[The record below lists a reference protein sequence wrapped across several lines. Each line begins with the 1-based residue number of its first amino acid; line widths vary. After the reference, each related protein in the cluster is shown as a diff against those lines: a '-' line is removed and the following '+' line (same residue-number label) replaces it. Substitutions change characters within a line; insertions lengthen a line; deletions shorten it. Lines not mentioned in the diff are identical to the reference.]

1 MSRAHVGSRRTGLVV
16 MGLVVAGLTG
26 CASLEDALAF
36 GKPSASILGVSF
48 KDVGLEAA
56 TLLFNVNVENPYSV
70 PLPLVNVDY
79 GLASGATPFLSG
91 KADLQGAVPAQGSKT
106 VSVPA
111 TVKYAELLKVLEG
124 VRPGAVVP
132 YEAELGLSVK
142 PPVAGP
148 LRLPLK
154 KQGQLPVPTVPEVSV
169 QEVKWD
175 KLSLNEAGGRFRLN
189 MVNRNQFP
197 VTLSK
202 LQYALSLGGAEVANS
217 SIQKAVALAADGGAG
232 TIDIPLSFSPKK
244 FGLAALRMLTGKEGA
259 YALKGSLEVNTPFG
273 PMTLPLDKVGSAAL
287 RR

>member
-197 VTLSK
+197 VEMSK
-202 LQYALSLGGAEVANS
+202 FTYALSLGDVEVANS
-217 SIQKAVALAADGGAG
+217 SLARSVAFTSGGAG
-232 TIDIPLSFSPKK
+232 TLDIPISVSPKQM
-244 FGLAALRMLTGKEGA
+244 GLGLFRLLTGKQGG
-259 YALKGSLEVNTPFG
+259 YALKGTLDVKTPFG
-273 PMTLPLDKVGSAAL
+273 PMSLPIDKIGNTVF
-287 RR
+287 RK